1 MNDGTVVG
9 LVGYECE
16 DFTVYLAKILSYLS
30 VKTIISDKTPGGSV
44 FGILGIKPAANGM
57 SFYGSIPVCSR
68 SPEEMKGFDVVL
80 MCFGEGISNAEIG
93 KCNKVVMFSDATA
106 YRAEALERVSK
117 LGGGRKLFIRDYVPM
132 KYGKRFIAAVSGTS
146 ITAISLIYA
155 DERDIRAKCYL
166 GTEKNVKLSGLSES
180 MKRALTEVAMDF
192 FPVSEERKVKE
203 AIKKG

>member
-1 MNDGTVVG
+1 MNDGTIVG

-16 DFTVYLAKILSYLS
+16 DFTVYLAKILNYLS

-44 FGILGIKPAANGM
+44 FGILGIKPLGNGTA
-57 SFYGSIPVCSR
+57 FYGTVPVCSR

-106 YRAEALERVSK
+106 YRAENLEKVSK

-132 KYGKRFIAAVSGTS
+132 KYGKRFISAVSGTS
-146 ITAISLIYA
+146 SAAVSLIYA

-166 GTEKNVKLSGLSES
+166 GTEKNVKLAGLSET
-180 MKRALTEVAMDF
+180 MKNALKEVALDF
-192 FPVSEERKVKE
+192 FPALENRLVAE